1 VIKFYRNLR
10 FRTKYRIALAGTII
24 IFLIAST
31 IVGINLFQIRSGI
44 DNPDIQAQLTDL
56 SNMLIISVIIA
67 ALIGIVLLYLISR
80 GIEKSLKT
88 VATVAD
94 EIANGNLQIA
104 DINITSKDEIGQLGQ
119 AVNTL
124 KDNLNT
130 MITQIN
136 YVSNLV
142 ADKSKL
148 LKTGAEDIKA
158 GSEQIA
164 TTMEQLSAGSESQAS
179 SANELFEKMQEFM
192 ETIANV
198 VYKSQD
204 VKNISE
210 NMVNITNEGSQNLE
224 VTSQKMGEI
233 NKKFN
238 QSLQMVKGLNE
249 KIKNINQLIVV
260 IKEIA
265 DQTNLLALNASI
277 EAARAG
283 EHGRG
288 FAVVADEVRKL
299 AEQVNASI
307 SNINLILK
315 DIQDESKNVL
325 GSLEEGYQ
333 LVDDGTGQMKKTGEV
348 FQLMFET
355 INKVVDQI
363 EEMSN
368 SLYGVIDD
376 AHPISNLL
384 ESIVSVTQESAA
396 GIEETSASVQESNQS
411 IKNIHSHT
419 LELEKE
425 VNNLKGVIQNFN
437 I

>member
-1 VIKFYRNLR
+1 MKFYRNLK

-44 DNPDIQAQLTDL
+44 DNPDIQAQLANL
-56 SNMLIISVIIA
+56 SKILIISVIIA
-67 ALIGIVLLYLISR
+67 ALVGIILLYTISR
-80 GIEKSLKT
+80 GIEKNLKM

-94 EIANGNLQIA
+94 EIANGNLQTA
-104 DINITSKDEIGQLGQ
+104 DINITSNDEIGQLGQ

-130 MITQIN
+130 MVTQIY

-224 VTSQKMGEI
+224 VTAQKIGEI

-307 SNINLILK
+307 SNINVILK

-333 LVDDGTGQMKKTGEV
+333 LVDDGTGQMEKTGEV

-363 EEMSN
+363 EMMAN
-368 SLYGVIDD
+368 SLYDVIDG

-396 GIEETSASVQESNQS
+396 GIEETSASVQESNHS
-411 IKNIHSHT
+411 IKNIHGHT

-425 VNNLKGVIQNFN
+425 VDNLKGVIQNFKK
-437 I
+437 